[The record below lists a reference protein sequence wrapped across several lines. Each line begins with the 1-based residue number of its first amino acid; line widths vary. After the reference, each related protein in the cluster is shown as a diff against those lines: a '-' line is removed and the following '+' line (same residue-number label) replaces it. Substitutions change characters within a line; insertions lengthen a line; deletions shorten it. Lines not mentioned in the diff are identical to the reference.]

1 MSRLA
6 RTLEALASGTLV
18 YVLVVAC
25 GSAPATHQRGATG
38 TSGSAGAALAGSGG
52 LVDLREAGQDA
63 GGSAGVSLLD
73 AAVDAIAHPEADAQA
88 ATESGTRLKAVYMTG
103 SDGSRELVGWHDK
116 EQNVKCR
123 YGLMSDGTQR
133 CIPIL
138 SYDVAVLF
146 ADGACTQPVFKS
158 DCKVPSMFGY
168 SQSVGTSCDYAVTYR
183 IFKRSSDSPSTVP
196 YTWMLTS
203 SGNCAYLGAS
213 TSQVYSAT
221 ELKPSDFVQGTE
233 QIES

>member
-1 MSRLA
+1 MSRLI
-6 RTLEALASGTLV
+6 RSLEALASGTLV
-18 YVLVVAC
+18 YILVVAC
-25 GSAPATHQRGATG
+25 GSAPATHRR
-38 TSGSAGAALAGSGG
+38 GSAGSAGVALAGSGG
-52 LVDLREAGQDA
+52 AAGSPGEAGQPS
-63 GGSAGVSLLD
+63 GGSAGASLID
-73 AAVDAIAHPEADAQA
+73 AAVDALTHPESDAQA
-88 ATESGTRLKAVYMTG
+88 ATESGTRLRAVYMTG
-103 SDGSRELVGWHDK
+103 SDGSRELVGWHDR

-146 ADGACTQPVFKS
+146 SDGACTQPVFKS
-158 DCKVPSMFGY
+158 DCKVPSTFGY
-168 SQSVGTSCDYAVTYR
+168 AQSAGASCDYAVTYR
-183 IFKRSSDSPSTVP
+183 VFKRVSDSPITVP
-196 YTWMLTS
+196 YAWTLTS

-233 QIES
+233 QIDS